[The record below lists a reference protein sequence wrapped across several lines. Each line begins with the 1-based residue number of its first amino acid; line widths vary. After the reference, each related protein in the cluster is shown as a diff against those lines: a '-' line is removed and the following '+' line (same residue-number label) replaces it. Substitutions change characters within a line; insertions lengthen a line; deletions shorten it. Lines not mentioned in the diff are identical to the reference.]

1 MNIEPTQPIE
11 KTYNYDFDH
20 DKIYDTKTG
29 STVAEISIEGVLSK
43 IFKEDGKLNDKK
55 NTRRVWN

>member
-1 MNIEPTQPIE
+1 MDIKQTKPIRQP
-11 KTYNYDFDH
+11 YNYDFDH

-29 STVAEISIEGVLSK
+29 VTVAEIGIEGVLNK

-55 NTRRVWN
+55 NTRGGWN